1 MVCLI
6 SDIPNHR
13 SAEAFT
19 PASIPLPA
27 APQGATRI
35 ISMHER
41 VVSLEKTNTRLLNRI
56 AQLRNRTRDIDHSPL
71 MSMSSN
77 ELIDGMLLMSIVTL
91 VIVVGK
97 LVFA

>member
-13 SAEAFT
+13 STEAFT

-27 APQGATRI
+27 APQGATGI

-41 VVSLEKTNTRLLNRI
+41 VMSLEKKNTRLLDQI
-56 AQLRNRTRDIDHSPL
+56 AQLRARRRDMDHSPP
-71 MSMSSN
+71 MSSS
-77 ELIDGMLLMSIVTL
+77 ELIDGMLLISIVTL

-97 LVFA
+97 LVLA